1 MDKYKYFCEKCN
13 YGTDIRYSLIQH
25 EETELHKTG
34 IRKKKPTKEKK
45 YYQCTDC
52 DYKSD
57 NNNNYLTHKLNNH
70 STKEDRATQFKYYC
84 SCCDFGVF
92 TDSSF
97 DKHNHT
103 VRHIRLSK
111 KK

>member
-34 IRKKKPTKEKK
+34 IRKKKPIKEKK

-52 DYKSD
+52 DYK
-57 NNNNYLTHKLNNH
+57 
-70 STKEDRATQFKYYC
+70 
-84 SCCDFGVF
+84 
-92 TDSSF
+92 
-97 DKHNHT
+97 
-103 VRHIRLSK
+103 
-111 KK
+111 

>member
-34 IRKKKPTKEKK
+34 IRKKKIIKEKK

-57 NNNNYLTHKLNNH
+57 NNNNKSLLPNVGG
-70 STKEDRATQFKYYC
+70 R
-84 SCCDFGVF
+84 
-92 TDSSF
+92 
-97 DKHNHT
+97 
-103 VRHIRLSK
+103 
-111 KK
+111 

>member
-1 MDKYKYFCEKCN
+1 MNIYKYICEKCK

-25 EETELHKTG
+25 EKSELHIKG
-34 IRKKKPTKEKK
+34 QRKKKPVKEKK

-52 DYKSD
+52 EYKSD

-70 STKEDRATQFKYYC
+70 STKEDRSIQFKYYC
-84 SCCDFGVF
+84 SYCDFGVF

-97 DKHNHT
+97 DKHNQT
-103 VRHIRLSK
+103 IRHIRLSK

>member
-34 IRKKKPTKEKK
+34 IRKKKPIKEKK
-45 YYQCTDC
+45 YYHCTDC

-97 DKHNHT
+97 DKHNQT

>member
-34 IRKKKPTKEKK
+34 IRKKKPIKEKK
-45 YYQCTDC
+45 YYQSTDC

-92 TDSSF
+92 TGSSF

>member
-13 YGTDIRYSLIQH
+13 YGTDIMYSLIQH

-34 IRKKKPTKEKK
+34 IRKKKPIKEKK

-70 STKEDRATQFKYYC
+70 LTKEDIATQIKYYC

-97 DKHNHT
+97 DKHNQT